1 MSDTRLKEFRPQ
13 CLRRLPL
20 KFERALHAMW
30 TSTTRSSLF
39 SFWAMVTVA
48 LLLAVPGISMA
59 RFGASWFRVRP
70 CRTKAKPHS
79 ATSYQQQN
87 QGSFQ
92 ASFACAESRAK
103 MVPSTHPNLPRS
115 FFNASRCGPR
125 GAEFR
130 ERPLVASS
138 DQLRETRAH
147 PLQHPPCPTTSL
159 RRSVTS
165 MSAGVRRNST

>member
-92 ASFACAESRAK
+92 ASFVLQKVERKWSQ
-103 MVPSTHPNLPRS
+103 VPTQTCREVSSTHPGVDRVVLNSVNVRWWRHQIS
-115 FFNASRCGPR
+115 FARQEPILFN
-125 GAEFR
+125 
-130 ERPLVASS
+130 
-138 DQLRETRAH
+138 THRARQRH
-147 PLQHPPCPTTSL
+147 
-159 RRSVTS
+159 
-165 MSAGVRRNST
+165 